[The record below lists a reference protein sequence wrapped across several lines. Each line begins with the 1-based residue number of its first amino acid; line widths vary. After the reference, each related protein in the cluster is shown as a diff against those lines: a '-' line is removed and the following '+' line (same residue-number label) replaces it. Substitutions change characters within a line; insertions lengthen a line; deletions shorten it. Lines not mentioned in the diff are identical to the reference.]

1 MRKVPK
7 CGALMMK
14 LIWKMRPRRIDD
26 KYWTG
31 TRNFDHIQYESD
43 LEDYISDLEAEN
55 EQLKSS
61 GIGSKRPSER
71 TIRDAYK
78 AGIQWEKYQ
87 NREEDEAISEDDFV
101 AACASGGEDTV
112 AERGKFTCY
121 EIHTVQARMYGCSEQ
136 CDECAARSS
145 REGQP

>member
-1 MRKVPK
+1 
-7 CGALMMK
+7 MMK

-61 GIGSKRPSER
+61 GIGSKRPSEP

-78 AGIQWEKYQ
+78 AGIQCEKYQ
-87 NREEDEAISEDDFV
+87 TREEDEAISEDDFV
-101 AACASGGEDTV
+101 GACASGGEVD
-112 AERGKFTCY
+112 K
-121 EIHTVQARMYGCSEQ
+121 SEQ
-136 CDECAARSS
+136 EKLLIDMMKADQDSGIE
-145 REGQP
+145 